1 MPRIICCTD
10 FSVAA
15 TRAGEAAAALAGGL
29 GCTLELVHALELPS
43 VPAGMRGSGAAPTAL
58 RRAIERELRE
68 QAAGLAGV
76 SIATRVLTGQE
87 DDAILACA
95 DEAQPAMLVLGTH
108 GRRGARRLLLG
119 STAERVVRGAHCP
132 VVVVHHAPSVSVR
145 EWTPSARPLRLVVGL
160 NPSPAG
166 DAAIAWVR
174 RLRASVPC
182 DVAFVHLFWP
192 PRERARLHLPDDPAR
207 AYGGHDAIIAALE
220 RELDRRIAD
229 LPGTGKVELRVRAF
243 ADNGPAPLAW
253 EAEVDDAD
261 LLVVGTTQR
270 RHSHALGALRASCV
284 PVLCVP
290 VDSQPSPGFLVPSPR
305 APSPYSSI
313 LE

>member
-1 MPRIICCTD
+1 MRRIICCTD

-15 TRAGEAAAALAGGL
+15 TRAGEAAAALAAGL
-29 GCTLELVHALELPS
+29 GCELELVHVLELPS
-43 VPAGMRGSGAAPTAL
+43 VPAGMRGSGDAPTAL

-87 DDAILACA
+87 EDAILAYA
-95 DEAQPAMLVLGTH
+95 DEAQPAMLMLGTH

-119 STAERVVRGAHCP
+119 STAERVVRGASCP
-132 VVVVHHAPSVSVR
+132 VVVVHHAPSVGLR

-160 NPSPAG
+160 NPSTAG

-174 RLRASVPC
+174 RLRATVPC
-182 DVAFVHLFWP
+182 DLVFVHLFSP
-192 PRERARLHLPDDPAR
+192 PREHARRHLPRDRAR
-207 AYGGHDAIIAALE
+207 AYGGHEALIAALE
-220 RELDRRIAD
+220 RELRPRIAD
-229 LPGTGKVELRVRAF
+229 LPGTGTVELRVRAVS
-243 ADNGPAPLAW
+243 DDGQAPLAW

-261 LLVVGTTQR
+261 LLVVGTSQR
-270 RHSHALGALRASCV
+270 RHSHALGALRASSV

-290 VDSQPSPGFLVPSPR
+290 AEAQVSGFLVPSPR

-313 LE
+313 FE